1 MPNETLTDDELIRAL
16 AAGDESAFLD
26 LYRRWQG
33 PIFRFGL
40 QMSGLRAVAED
51 VTQETFLALI
61 RDSSRYRA
69 ARGSVAAYLYGI
81 ARHITLR
88 CLARERSL
96 AVKDET
102 LANVAETLDV
112 AGKDPYQNSV
122 RNQRSERLWAAVLAL
137 PVHYRE
143 VIVLCEL
150 HEVDYAEAA
159 ALLGCSIGTVRS
171 RLHRARAILTERLRA
186 AGLASSAVGAPE
198 GCAI

>member
-1 MPNETLTDDELIRAL
+1 MPNETPNDDELMRAL
-16 AAGDESAFLD
+16 AAGDESAFLA

-33 PIFRFGL
+33 PVFRFGL
-40 QMSGLRAVAED
+40 QMSGSRAVAED

-69 ARGSVAAYLYGI
+69 ARGSVGAYVYGI
-81 ARHITLR
+81 ARHITR
-88 CLARERSL
+88 RWLARERPVS
-96 AVKDET
+96 AGEDAKG
-102 LANVAETLDV
+102 VAEAPAV
-112 AGKDPYQNSV
+112 AAGDPYQNSV
-122 RNQRSERLWAAVLAL
+122 RNQRSERLWEAVLAL

-159 ALLGCSIGTVRS
+159 TLLGCSIGTVRS
-171 RLHRARAILTERLRA
+171 RLHRARAILTERLRD
-186 AGLASSAVGAPE
+186 AGLASSTVAAPD

>member
-1 MPNETLTDDELIRAL
+1 MPNETPTDDELMRAV
-16 AAGDESAFLD
+16 AAGDETALLA

-33 PIFRFGL
+33 PVFRFGL
-40 QMSGLRAVAED
+40 QMSGSRAVAED

-69 ARGSVAAYLYGI
+69 DRGSVGAYLYGI
-81 ARHITLR
+81 ARHFTMR
-88 CLARERSL
+88 SLARERPVS
-96 AVKDET
+96 ASGD
-102 LANVAETLDV
+102 AENFAKMPDV
-112 AGKDPYQNSV
+112 AAGDPYQNSV
-122 RNQRSERLWAAVLAL
+122 QNQRSERLWAAILAL

-150 HEVDYAEAA
+150 HELGYAEAA

-171 RLHRARAILTERLRA
+171 RLHRARAILTERLRS
-186 AGLASSAVGAPE
+186 AGLASSAVAAPD